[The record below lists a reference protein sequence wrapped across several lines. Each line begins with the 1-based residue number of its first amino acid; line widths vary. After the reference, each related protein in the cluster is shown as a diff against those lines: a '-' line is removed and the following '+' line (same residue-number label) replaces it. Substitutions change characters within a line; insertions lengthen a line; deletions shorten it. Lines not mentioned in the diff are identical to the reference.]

1 MPQILPARNV
11 SPDVTGMRR
20 TFNGFLRSGYRR
32 VFDTSLHKKT
42 GAAAPVSVNRDK
54 RLNPQPS
61 AFSTI
66 SRTSRDLTFD
76 ATCSSAA
83 CAFSLK
89 AGVYRRHCSSVRAR
103 RAAT

>member
-42 GAAAPVSVNRDK
+42 GAKAPVFLSRDK
-54 RLNPQPS
+54 E
-61 AFSTI
+61 
-66 SRTSRDLTFD
+66 
-76 ATCSSAA
+76 
-83 CAFSLK
+83 
-89 AGVYRRHCSSVRAR
+89 G
-103 RAAT
+103 